1 MRVIL
6 NITLILAVVMALSAL
21 PQTASAASLRSSY
34 GGAGHP
40 TYASQKLKKQQS
52 NLSRCP
58 NSRLCKSGDYGCQ
71 SHERIRNTHRR
82 TPRRN
87 R

>member
-40 TYASQKLKKQQS
+40 APG
-52 NLSRCP
+52 R
-58 NSRLCKSGDYGCQ
+58 
-71 SHERIRNTHRR
+71 
-82 TPRRN
+82 
-87 R
+87 